1 MSKKE
6 IRFLSLEL
14 RAEEDERGAYI
25 EGYPIVFNQETV
37 VGKYFREM
45 IAPESVNASLLR
57 DVALMIGHDFGMVPL
72 AHSRRN
78 TENSTMQLS
87 IDDHGVKMRALLDV
101 EGNPKAK
108 EAYSAIKRGDLSGM
122 SFAFIVNKE
131 SWEDLDTNMP
141 LRRIT
146 GMEKIYEVSLVAFP
160 AYEGTSV
167 QAASEGDALESVLAS
182 LESAKQKQANERAA
196 AAADTKDAAAEQTDA
211 EAKAAAGE
219 AEAERR
225 RAVLERLDAEK
236 ERRRVVLE
244 RLENLTKEVKENAP

>member
-1 MSKKE
+1 MNNKE
-6 IRFLSLEL
+6 VRFLSLEL

-37 VGKYFREM
+37 VGGYFREL
-45 IAPESVNASLLR
+45 IAPESVNESLLR

-78 TENSTMQLS
+78 NANSTMQLS
-87 IDDHGVKMRALLDV
+87 IDEHGVKMRALLDV
-101 EGNPKAK
+101 ENNPKAK

-122 SFAFIVNKE
+122 SFAFTVDKE
-131 SWEDLDTNMP
+131 NWEELSSDKP

-146 GMEKIYEVSLVAFP
+146 GMGKIYEVSLVAFP

-167 QAASEGDALESVLAS
+167 QAASEGDALESVRAS
-182 LESAKQKQANERAA
+182 LESARKQAEEERAA
-196 AAADTKDAAAEQTDA
+196 AEA
-211 EAKAAAGE
+211 EAKAAAEAE

-225 RAVLERLDAEK
+225 RVALERLAAEK
-236 ERRRVVLE
+236 ARRTAALE
-244 RLENLTKEVKENAP
+244 RLEKLMKEVKRDEV